1 MMLGLSE
8 TYVRELRSNKK
19 LRSPG
24 RNKKLILV
32 SSIKTYQKS
41 HQKLKQN
48 ESRENQENNHQSVEE
63 NRYVDATM
71 HLDT

>member
-1 MMLGLSE
+1 MMLALSE

-32 SSIKTYQKS
+32 SSIKAYQKS
-41 HQKLKQN
+41 HQKSKQN
-48 ESRENQENNHQSVEE
+48 ESRENQENNHQSMKE
-63 NRYVDATM
+63 NGYVDATM

>member
-1 MMLGLSE
+1 MLGLSE
-8 TYVRELRSNKK
+8 TYVRELRGNKK

-32 SSIKTYQKS
+32 SSIKAYQKS

-48 ESRENQENNHQSVEE
+48 ESRENQENNHQDVEE
-63 NRYVDATM
+63 NGYVDATM